1 MPKFERIP
9 SGIPGLDKLIEG
21 GFIKGSAYLISGGT
35 GTGKTIFCTQF
46 IYEGLKIGEKC
57 MYLTLEEKP
66 EDIITDVKNF
76 GIDLKKYADKKQL
89 FLEYRDPFEITDIVS
104 PLIEQIKTSKIKR
117 IVIDSTSLFGL
128 YFKEPFEVRKQLYK
142 LITALKAA
150 ETTTLL
156 TAEILEDVK
165 GLSRFGV
172 EEFIADGIIL
182 LHYMGIGKGTYYSL
196 QIRKMRRTNHG
207 KDIYP
212 MMITDKGIKVGKA
225 VI

>member
-1 MPKFERIP
+1 MRRSNPERNRLI
-9 SGIPGLDKLIEG
+9 IEKLK
-21 GFIKGSAYLISGGT
+21 KGDL
-35 GTGKTIFCTQF
+35 
-46 IYEGLKIGEKC
+46 
-57 MYLTLEEKP
+57 
-66 EDIITDVKNF
+66 
-76 GIDLKKYADKKQL
+76 GIDIAKLFNITPAMVSKIKKKYVDKKQL

-104 PLIEQIKTSKIKR
+104 PLIEQIKTLKIKR
-117 IVIDSTSLFGL
+117 IVVDSTSLFGL

-225 VI
+225 LI